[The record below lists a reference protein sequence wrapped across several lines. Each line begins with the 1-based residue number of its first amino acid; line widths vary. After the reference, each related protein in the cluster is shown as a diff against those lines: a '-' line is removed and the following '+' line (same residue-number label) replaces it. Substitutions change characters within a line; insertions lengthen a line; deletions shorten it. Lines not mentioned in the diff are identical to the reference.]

1 MGDNRGIRLVPGAKY
16 GKLTV
21 LKYAGLQASPT
32 RAVNARQSMSLC
44 RCDCGAEVLV
54 ANSELI
60 RGRRHSCGCMRR
72 KSNYIHGLSKTRLF
86 NIWAEMRQ
94 RTMNPN
100 NRGYADY
107 GGRGIR
113 ICDEW
118 STFIPFREWALANG
132 YSDELS
138 IDRIDPN
145 RGYSP
150 DNCRWAT
157 KAVQSINQR
166 VTIKHRDIEPLLD
179 ELLSRQDV
187 PSDLRT
193 KAKCIK
199 EMISA
204 RRVVRGKDVS
214 GVEGRPV
221 LT

>member
-1 MGDNRGIRLVPGAKY
+1 MGDNRGTPLATGARY

-21 LKYAGLQASPT
+21 LKYAGLQVSPT
-32 RAVNARQSMSLC
+32 RTVNARRSMSLC
-44 RCDCGAEVLV
+44 RCDCGTEVLV
-54 ANSELI
+54 ANVDLI
-60 RGRRHSCGCMRR
+60 RGHRRSCGCMRG
-72 KSNYIHGLSKTRLF
+72 KSNYLHGLSKTRLF

-118 STFIPFREWALANG
+118 STFLPFREWSLANG

-157 KAVQSINQR
+157 KAVQNMNKR
-166 VTIKHRDIEPLLD
+166 AGVKHRDIEPFLNEVML
-179 ELLSRQDV
+179 RKDV
-187 PSDLRT
+187 PSDLRA
-193 KAKCIK
+193 KAKDLK
-199 EMISA
+199 EMIST

-214 GVEGRPV
+214 GVEGRLV

>member
-1 MGDNRGIRLVPGAKY
+1 
-16 GKLTV
+16 
-21 LKYAGLQASPT
+21 
-32 RAVNARQSMSLC
+32 
-44 RCDCGAEVLV
+44 
-54 ANSELI
+54 
-60 RGRRHSCGCMRR
+60 
-72 KSNYIHGLSKTRLF
+72 
-86 NIWAEMRQ
+86 
-94 RTMNPN
+94 MNPN

-166 VTIKHRDIEPLLD
+166 VTIKHRDIEPFLD

>member
-1 MGDNRGIRLVPGAKY
+1 MGDNRGIRLVPGARY

-21 LKYAGLQASPT
+21 LKDAGLH
-32 RAVNARQSMSLC
+32 VNSSRKFKCRRSMSLC
-44 RCDCGAEVLV
+44 RCDCGKELLV
-54 ANSELI
+54 SNVDIL
-60 RGRRHSCGCMRR
+60 RGHKRSCGCMWR
-72 KSNYIHGLSKTRLF
+72 KSNYIHGMSKTRLF

-100 NRGYADY
+100 NHSYADY

-118 STFIPFREWALANG
+118 STFLPFREWALANG
-132 YSDELS
+132 YSDDLT

-166 VTIKHRDIEPLLD
+166 IMIKHRDIEPFLD

-187 PSDLRT
+187 PSDLRA
-193 KAKCIK
+193 KAKDLK
-199 EMISA
+199 EMIST

-214 GVEGRPV
+214 GVEGRLV